1 MRIAVALHQERI
13 KTRAARSSLASDR
26 QASDRWALRS
36 GGEYDGV
43 GAGVGI
49 SGFRADLGSG
59 DDFFEWIEAF
69 CSLVREWKPR
79 EWAEEQGQIKA
90 GVGPFIERMQ
100 RERQAFVYRRTFPT
114 RGDKA
119 VRAQSIRG
127 RMARR
132 GLYVPQNSPWIA
144 NLRSELLSFP
154 TGKHDD
160 QVDALGLIGQLL
172 DTISTGSRP
181 EPVPSRPVDS
191 GYRAYD
197 LAGGR
202 MNDWMAI

>member
-1 MRIAVALHQERI
+1 MTMPSRDTLAVYG
-13 KTRAARSSLASDR
+13 ASDYAVTANGGDYTVHVVVGVDPEGR
-26 QASDRWALRS
+26 MYLLDLWRKQASSD
-36 GGEYDGV
+36 
-43 GAGVGI
+43 
-49 SGFRADLGSG
+49 
-59 DDFFEWIEAF
+59 EWVEAF

-127 RMARR
+127 RIALH
-132 GLYVPQNSPWIA
+132 GLYVPQHASWVA
-144 NLRSELLSFP
+144 GLRSELLSFP
-154 TGKHDD
+154 AGKYDD

-172 DTISTGSRP
+172 DTISAGNKP
-181 EPVPSRPVDS
+181 QPAEALKPNN
-191 GYRAYD
+191 GYRPYD
-197 LAGGR
+197 FGSGR
-202 MNDWMAI
+202 ANDWLAY